1 MFLTFFAC
9 MLWVSMELLAWPFQY
24 WHFNKYFISYTGTGL
39 MNLFA
44 LRDIA

>member
-1 MFLTFFAC
+1 MYAMSVNYISKLH
-9 MLWVSMELLAWPFQY
+9 FQY
-24 WHFNKYFISYTGTGL
+24 WHFDKQFLSYNDASA